1 MENMRNIVM
10 LKDLPSNLVEE
21 AIVVLKQNQKIKKP
35 EYIENKGKTDIES
48 EKHKFDNYI
57 TKEAE
62 MLIAEYIS
70 RMERNNKKE
79 TLEAIKSKYEL
90 SKKINICL
98 SIILFISLILNLI

>member
-1 MENMRNIVM
+1 M
-10 LKDLPSNLVEE
+10 LDFLMFFIAL
-21 AIVVLKQNQKIKKP
+21 AVVISLIYGVVSHIKV
-35 EYIENKGKTDIES
+35 
-48 EKHKFDNYI
+48 KHKFDNYI

-79 TLEAIKSKYEL
+79 KLEAIKSKYEL